1 MVCLE
6 EPRQKGSGWRFRW
19 EPTKWLHTCRSAWRT
34 YCEAREREL
43 SRLRTMYIEGE
54 RLRVELSHLE
64 REIREVQGSPLP
76 RLQRE
81 LLESAIRVRYQQV
94 DTEML
99 HRQNE
104 VIASGHVITP
114 W

>member
-1 MVCLE
+1 MLYV
-6 EPRQKGSGWRFRW
+6 
-19 EPTKWLHTCRSAWRT
+19 
-34 YCEAREREL
+34 
-43 SRLRTMYIEGE
+43 EGE

-64 REIREVQGSPLP
+64 REIGEVQASSLP

-81 LLESAIRVRYQQV
+81 LLESAIRIRYQQV

-104 VIASGHVITP
+104 VMASGHVITP

>member
-1 MVCLE
+1 MLCME
-6 EPRQKGSGWRFRW
+6 KPRQKKPGWRLRW
-19 EPTKWLHTCRSAWRT
+19 EPARWLFTCRCAWRS
-34 YCEAREREL
+34 YCESREREL
-43 SRLRTMYIEGE
+43 SRLRTMYVEGE

-64 REIREVQGSPLP
+64 REIQEVQNSSLP

-104 VIASGHVITP
+104 VMASGHVITP